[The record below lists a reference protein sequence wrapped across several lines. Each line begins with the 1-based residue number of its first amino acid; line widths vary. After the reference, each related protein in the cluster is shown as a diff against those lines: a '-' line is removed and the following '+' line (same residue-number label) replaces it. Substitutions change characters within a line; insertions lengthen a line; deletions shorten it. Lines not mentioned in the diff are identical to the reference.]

1 MPMPT
6 AASKA
11 NCDASTDDPKLA
23 ILTDLAAL
31 IDKFNDLIAMR
42 AAASGYCDLDS
53 STLVPSARLA
63 TALAAIYALTP
74 AADRIPYFTSAS
86 AAALLTIGT
95 ASGNVPLVG
104 TSSATE
110 LLAGLVEL
118 NTSAETITGT
128 DTTRATHAAGVKAA
142 IDAAITGPTLG
153 TPAATTSGT
162 AVDYT
167 GLPAGTKRIT
177 VNFNGV
183 SLSGTSN
190 ILVQLGDAGGIETTS
205 YTSVSGWNITGTTL
219 ASSTAGV
226 VVTSNGTA
234 AVNLSGSVVFSLLN
248 STTNTWVCCGVLVA
262 AGTTA
267 QVTVSG
273 IKALS
278 AELTQLRITSVNGT
292 DTFDLGSVNIIYE

>member
-23 ILTDLAAL
+23 LLTDLATL

-42 AAASGYCDLDS
+42 AAASGYCDLDA

-74 AADRIPYFTSAS
+74 AANRIPYFTSAS

-118 NTSAETITGT
+118 ATSAETVTGT
-128 DTTRATHAAGVKAA
+128 DAARATHAAGVKAA
-142 IDAAITGPTLG
+142 IDAAIAALPAAGGMTLLG
-153 TPAATTSGT
+153 TLTTTSGT
-162 AVDYT
+162 TQTLSGLTLTDYKMLYISLD
-167 GLPAGTKRIT
+167 GLSVSNNNDAPLRYGSMPIGVLPAVAAAYDGQLFNDLSSGYTT
-177 VNFNGV
+177 GSFNGV
-183 SLSGTSN
+183 ASTGF
-190 ILVQLGDAGGIETTS
+190 TTA
-205 YTSVSGWNITGTTL
+205 YT
-219 ASSTAGV
+219 ASSTSITFSFADSSIFDAGV
-226 VVTSNGTA
+226 IKVY
-234 AVNLSGSVVFSLLN
+234 
-248 STTNTWVCCGVLVA
+248 GV
-262 AGTTA
+262 
-267 QVTVSG
+267 
-273 IKALS
+273 K
-278 AELTQLRITSVNGT
+278 
-292 DTFDLGSVNIIYE
+292 